1 MQEMLKDIESPY
13 LYPYFLSQAIAQ
25 GAGDQWLILYA
36 LEGAAYDPIAC
47 FGACTPDMAH
57 SCLDKDSMLSSMSD
71 SKEMEPRSF
80 LKGIGE
86 GSVRITPI
94 LKPDL
99 MLVRFPG
106 SRDAYFSSSLA
117 DAAYEFR
124 KQRLDASLPPALSR
138 EQFFSE
144 LKADPSA
151 RTAPFCSLYLL
162 DMAPLLTCFGKACP
176 NIDKR
181 VFYGDCLRFL
191 ARALKDT
198 GTIRSLAEHSVLVAQ
213 FAPRPSDPEL
223 LGSQMAASIRRAFS
237 AEEGPKLKTFLAMDL
252 REPESAPALRDFLAE
267 SR

>member
-36 LEGAAYDPIAC
+36 LDGAAYDPIAC

-124 KQRLDASLPPALSR
+124 KQRLDATLPPALAR
-138 EQFFSE
+138 DRLFSE
-144 LKADPSA
+144 LRADPSA
-151 RTAPFCSLYLL
+151 RIAPFCSLYVL
-162 DMAPLLTCFGKACP
+162 DTAPLLGSFGKACP
-176 NIDKR
+176 TIDKR

-198 GTIRSLAEHSVLVAQ
+198 GTIRSMGEHGVLIAQ
-213 FAPRPSDPEL
+213 FAPRQSDPEL
-223 LGSQMAASIRRAFS
+223 LGSQMAASLRRAF
-237 AEEGPKLKTFLAMDL
+237 AAQEGPELKTFLALDL
-252 REPESAPALRDFLAE
+252 REPESASALRDFLAE

>member
-1 MQEMLKDIESPY
+1 MQEMLKDIKSPY

-36 LEGAAYDPIAC
+36 LEGAAYDPVAC

-57 SCLDKDSMLSSMSD
+57 SCLDKDSMLASMSD
-71 SKEMEPRSF
+71 SKELEPRSF

-106 SRDAYFSSSLA
+106 SRNAYFSNSLA

-124 KQRLDASLPPALSR
+124 KQLLDATLPAPLSLEGL
-138 EQFFSE
+138 FSE

-162 DMAPLLTCFGKACP
+162 DMEPLLDCFGKACP
-176 NIDKR
+176 NIDFR
-181 VFYGDCLRFL
+181 VFSRDCLRFL
-191 ARALKDT
+191 SRALKDT
-198 GTIRSLAEHSVLVAQ
+198 GTVRSLPDHAALIAQ
-213 FAPRPSDPEL
+213 FAPRRSDPEL
-223 LGSQMAASIRRAFS
+223 LGSQMAGSMRRAF
-237 AEEGPKLKTFLAMDL
+237 AVEAGPAVRDFLSIDL
-252 REPESAPALRDFLAE
+252 REPESAQALRNFLSE
-267 SR
+267 RR